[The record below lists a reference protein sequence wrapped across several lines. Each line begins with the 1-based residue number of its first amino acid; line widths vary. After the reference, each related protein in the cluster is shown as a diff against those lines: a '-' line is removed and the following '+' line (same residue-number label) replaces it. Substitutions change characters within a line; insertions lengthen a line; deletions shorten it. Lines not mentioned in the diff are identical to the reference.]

1 MPESKQVTLSEV
13 KSKQL
18 LAKYGVPF
26 STEIEVTSANEAVA
40 AASEIGFPVAI
51 KICADAISHKSER
64 GMVKLN
70 IRTSTE
76 VHEACAALLDQV
88 RPEDGKASL
97 LVAKMESGR
106 RELIAGV
113 VGDEQF
119 GSFVMLGMGGV
130 FAEVLDDSS
139 FAPTPL
145 DLQSAFRLIDQLRSQ
160 TVLGE
165 FRGEHAVD
173 RRQLAEVLVSLS
185 RAQVENES
193 VRSIDLN
200 PLIVRPNGSIVAV
213 DALVEMHETNLTVRD
228 SRSAT
233 QITRRHYDAL
243 FAPKGVVVVGAS
255 THPGKFG
262 FVSLH
267 NILVNGYLGKVFATH
282 LERATVLDIDC
293 LSAVDDLPDDS
304 VDLAFICTPASTNA
318 DILRA
323 CAKKGI
329 KAAYITSAG
338 YADLGAEGLQAQ
350 IDLTN
355 LAEELEILVVGPN
368 GQGLIST
375 PQNLCAQIVGPY
387 PPHGS
392 ISLVSQSGNF
402 VSSFMNYARQTG
414 VGVARAVSAGNAA
427 MVGVPEFFDFFSS
440 DESTKVALA
449 YIEGVTDGRLLAN
462 SMRNLC
468 SAKPLVVVKGGSTA
482 GGARAASSHT
492 GALASDDKIF
502 DAVCRSTGVTRVND
516 VERAFD
522 VAATFATQPLPKGKK
537 TIVLTTIGG
546 WGVVTSDAIHEEGAL
561 SLIDLPDHL
570 ESEISKLLPQRWSK
584 NNPIDCAGGETRE
597 TVIDIMRLVATD
609 EAVDAIIFLGIGI
622 QSNQARM
629 MREGR
634 YFPDYELERIVNYH
648 ERQDATYANF
658 AADLSVETKKPIL
671 VATELAVADPKNAGV
686 VAVQK
691 TGRLCYASGQRAAR
705 ALSSVY
711 LYAKW
716 RGLAE

>member
-1 MPESKQVTLSEV
+1 MPESKQVTLSEM

-160 TVLGE
+160 PVLGE

-185 RAQVENES
+185 RAHVENGS

-255 THPGKFG
+255 T
-262 FVSLH
+262 
-267 NILVNGYLGKVFATH
+267 
-282 LERATVLDIDC
+282 
-293 LSAVDDLPDDS
+293 
-304 VDLAFICTPASTNA
+304 
-318 DILRA
+318 
-323 CAKKGI
+323 
-329 KAAYITSAG
+329 
-338 YADLGAEGLQAQ
+338 
-350 IDLTN
+350 
-355 LAEELEILVVGPN
+355 
-368 GQGLIST
+368 
-375 PQNLCAQIVGPY
+375 
-387 PPHGS
+387 
-392 ISLVSQSGNF
+392 
-402 VSSFMNYARQTG
+402 
-414 VGVARAVSAGNAA
+414 
-427 MVGVPEFFDFFSS
+427 
-440 DESTKVALA
+440 
-449 YIEGVTDGRLLAN
+449 
-462 SMRNLC
+462 
-468 SAKPLVVVKGGSTA
+468 
-482 GGARAASSHT
+482 
-492 GALASDDKIF
+492 
-502 DAVCRSTGVTRVND
+502 
-516 VERAFD
+516 
-522 VAATFATQPLPKGKK
+522 
-537 TIVLTTIGG
+537 
-546 WGVVTSDAIHEEGAL
+546 
-561 SLIDLPDHL
+561 
-570 ESEISKLLPQRWSK
+570 
-584 NNPIDCAGGETRE
+584 
-597 TVIDIMRLVATD
+597 
-609 EAVDAIIFLGIGI
+609 
-622 QSNQARM
+622 
-629 MREGR
+629 
-634 YFPDYELERIVNYH
+634 
-648 ERQDATYANF
+648 
-658 AADLSVETKKPIL
+658 
-671 VATELAVADPKNAGV
+671 
-686 VAVQK
+686 
-691 TGRLCYASGQRAAR
+691 
-705 ALSSVY
+705 
-711 LYAKW
+711 
-716 RGLAE
+716 